1 MVIHHFICYGD
12 CSCSTYVA
20 GSRGKT
26 IHLFQKFSS
35 TGESVTRQT
44 DAGKLENPN
53 VGVFLQKKSKKSIF
67 SIKKKKIKNIS
78 VFISFLF
85 NFLFTSKMSGQIQYV
100 LWQFILFPIC
110 TQFLSIFQKDGSG
123 KKNKKKKSIL
133 QIFKWLLPISAL
145 LKTH

>member
-12 CSCSTYVA
+12 CSCSIYVA

-44 DAGKLENPN
+44 NAGKLENLN
-53 VGVFLQKKSKKSIF
+53 VGVFLQKNLKRVFF
-67 SIKKKKIKNIS
+67 SIKKKDKKYFS
-78 VFISFLF
+78 VHIFLF

-100 LWQFILFPIC
+100 LWQFTLFPIC

-145 LKTH
+145 LKTY